1 MVRPAMTAGPATT
14 GAHKFGTVRTVLGDV
29 PMERLGRCDY
39 HEHLF
44 QASPLL
50 VGDELDDEQASRQE
64 AESLRRAGIDAFVDA
79 TPTGLGRN
87 PGSVARI
94 SQSAGHC
101 RSARQRG
108 SSSRSLRVDTLAPRG
123 PRERPA
129 RSLPRRRPGRTARF
143 AQATARGDGARAT
156 SYDVDLQEALTG
168 KPLMG
173 RP

>member
-1 MVRPAMTAGPATT
+1 MTAGPATT

-29 PMERLGRCDY
+29 PMEPLGRCDY

-87 PGSVARI
+87 PGAVARI
-94 SQSAGHC
+94 SQSAGIAVVHVSGAHHQGHYGSTHWLLEAHENDLLD
-101 RSARQRG
+101 RFLADVRDGLPDSHRQQ
-108 SSSRSLRVDTLAPRG
+108 
-123 PRERPA
+123 
-129 RSLPRRRPGRTARF
+129 PG
-143 AQATARGDGARAT
+143 
-156 SYDVDLQEALTG
+156 
-168 KPLMG
+168 
-173 RP
+173 